1 MKLFSFRNLRILL
14 LLILLAT
21 VAIYTKGQRLG
32 STAWLDPLP
41 VAIFPINGD
50 GDQKTAGYIAGLRDA
65 DFAPID
71 KFTAKQGEKYGLITP
86 HPTRTRLGPEVSVHP
101 PAPPPAGSNV
111 LSTMLWS
118 LKLRYWAWR
127 NTPDDESNKN
137 RVRIF
142 VLYHQGDDGRALD
155 HSLGMQKGLLGV
167 VHAFAEPKQ
176 NAQNNLVIAHELL
189 HTVGAL
195 DKYDAGGQP
204 VYPRGYAHPDR
215 KPLYPQHRAEI
226 MAGRVPLSPT
236 QSKMAYSLRSTVVGK
251 ETAREIA
258 WVTD

>member
-1 MKLFSFRNLRILL
+1 M
-14 LLILLAT
+14 LLAT
-21 VAIYTKGQRLG
+21 AAIYTKGQRLG

-41 VAIFPINGD
+41 VVIFPINGD
-50 GDQKTAGYIAGLRDA
+50 GNPKTAAYIQGLRDR

-71 KFTAKQGEKYGLITP
+71 AFTAKQGQKYGLLTP
-86 HPTRTRLGPEVSVHP
+86 DPTQTRLGPEVSVHP
-101 PAPPPAGSNV
+101 PAPPAAGSNV

-118 LKLRYWAWR
+118 LKLRYWAWQ

-142 VLYHQGDDGRALD
+142 VLYHQGEDGRSLN

-167 VHAFAEPKQ
+167 VHAFAIKEQ
-176 NAQNNLVIAHELL
+176 NAQNNVVIAHELL
-189 HTVGAL
+189 HTVGAS
-195 DKYDAGGQP
+195 DKYDAAGQP
-204 VYPRGYAHPDR
+204 VYPQGYAHPGR
-215 KPLYPQHRAEI
+215 KPLYPQYRAEI

-251 ETAREIA
+251 TTAREIS
-258 WVTD
+258 WITD